1 MLKSWTLFFLEI
13 VINDITARIS
23 NFQTLIST
31 SSQALKVID
40 ANLDKVIYSRL
51 VALLVP
57 VLINKASKSKYCFQ
71 LNLIG
76 ASTHNQAKIKSN
88 LIKFLDGLIN

>member
-1 MLKSWTLFFLEI
+1 MLNHLTFFLEI

-31 SSQALKVID
+31 SSQALKAID

-57 VLINKASKSKYCFQ
+57 VLINKASCIDH
-71 LNLIG
+71 NLLS
-76 ASTHNQAKIKSN
+76 AAAHKQAKINSN
-88 LIKFLDGLIN
+88 TIKILDSFIN